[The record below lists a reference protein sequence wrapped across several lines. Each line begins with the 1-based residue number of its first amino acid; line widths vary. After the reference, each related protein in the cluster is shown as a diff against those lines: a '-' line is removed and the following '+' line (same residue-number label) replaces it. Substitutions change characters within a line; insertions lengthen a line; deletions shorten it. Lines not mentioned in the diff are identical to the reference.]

1 VNDSVLLIDP
11 ETKVAA
17 LLDHYPELEDVL
29 IAIAPPFKKLRNP
42 ILRRSVAR
50 VASLRQAAA
59 VAGLP
64 VDEVVNTLRNSV
76 GQEAIDA
83 DLTPS
88 DTIYFAERPP
98 WFDLKKLVLT
108 VEESELDPDTMP
120 LTELLAKA
128 KKLQDGEMLVL
139 VTNFLPAPG
148 IDIIKRRGFLVW
160 TIRERDE
167 VIKTYVSAP

>member
-1 VNDSVLLIDP
+1 VNDPVFSIDP

-50 VASLRQAAA
+50 VTSLRQAAA

-64 VDEVVNTLRNSV
+64 VDEVVNTLRGSV
-76 GQEAIDA
+76 GQGTIAVNP
-83 DLTPS
+83 TRS
-88 DTIYFAERPP
+88 DMSYFRERPP
-98 WFDLKKLVLT
+98 WFDLEKLVFTL
-108 VEESELDPDTMP
+108 EERELDPDTMP

-128 KKLQDGEMLVL
+128 QKLQSGEMLVL
-139 VTNFLPAPG
+139 VTDYLPAPG
-148 IDIIKRRGFLVW
+148 IDIIKKRGFLVW
-160 TIRERDE
+160 ATREGDE
-167 VIKTYVSAP
+167 IIKTYVSPL

>member
-1 VNDSVLLIDP
+1 MNESVLFIGPD
-11 ETKVAA
+11 TKVAA
-17 LLDHYPELEDVL
+17 LLDHYPDLEDVL

-50 VASLRQAAA
+50 VASLKQAAA

-64 VDEVVNTLRNSV
+64 VDEVVNTLRDSV

-88 DTIYFAERPP
+88 DTTYFGERPP
-98 WFDLKKLVLT
+98 WFDLKK
-108 VEESELDPDTMP
+108 LDPDTMP

-128 KKLQDGEMLVL
+128 KNLQVGEMLVL
-139 VTNFLPAPG
+139 VTDFLPAPG
-148 IDIIKRRGFLVW
+148 IDIIKKRGFLVW
-160 TIRERDE
+160 TIQACDE